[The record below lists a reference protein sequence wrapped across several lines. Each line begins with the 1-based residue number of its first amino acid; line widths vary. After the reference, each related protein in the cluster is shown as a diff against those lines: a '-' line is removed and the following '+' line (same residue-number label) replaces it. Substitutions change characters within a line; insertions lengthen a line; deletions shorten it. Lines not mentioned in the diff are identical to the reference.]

1 MKRPKRTEEERRA
14 IRRETDR
21 RNMAKFRERH
31 ISAHVAQ
38 AHGGDAVGGVEEA
51 CGRASGGVKKRA
63 RAFADPGSHSLLGET
78 SKNANVSKTE
88 RLLTQASIFNSLGQ
102 V

>member
-31 ISAHVAQ
+31 ISAHVALTPGQ
-38 AHGGDAVGGVEEA
+38 DAKL
-51 CGRASGGVKKRA
+51 RAECERAGATRSEVLRRLIDAIPEPQKRSR
-63 RAFADPGSHSLLGET
+63 RA
-78 SKNANVSKTE
+78 
-88 RLLTQASIFNSLGQ
+88 
-102 V
+102 